1 MYFLIVKNILQKK
14 KNKKKTNLLYKQNQI
29 TLQLTPDMKRK
40 KQLKLKMLFKGKIFQ
55 NKLRTNEEKK
65 TCEEI
70 KLNFYKN

>member
-55 NKLRTNEEKK
+55 NKLRTNENKK
-65 TCEEI
+65 TCDEI

>member
-1 MYFLIVKNILQKK
+1 M
-14 KNKKKTNLLYKQNQI
+14 YKQNEI
-29 TLQLTPDMKRK
+29 TLQLTPDMKKK